1 MNDNAMTEPLPASI
15 TPVPENWQTGLAI
28 VAHPDDLEYG
38 SASAVAKWT
47 AQGKHI
53 VYVIASRGE
62 AGIDSIPPWEAG
74 PIRAREQT
82 NAARVVGVDTVEFL
96 SHPDGVIEYGAVLRR
111 DISRAIRRHRPDV
124 LITLSHH
131 LQFPSGHLNQPD
143 HRAVGLAAL
152 DAARDAGNRWIFPEL
167 LSEDLKPWNGVRF
180 AIAFGSG
187 ARAYAV
193 DVSGYWEAGLASLR
207 EHKVYL
213 ETLGDAGSGS
223 FDFLNKHGRAAGDA
237 IGCEYAC
244 FAELVLVHEPFETG

>member
-1 MNDNAMTEPLPASI
+1 MTQQSSELPLTI
-15 TPVPENWQTGLAI
+15 PEDWRTGLAI

-38 SASAVAKWT
+38 SAGAVARWT

-62 AGIDSIPPWEAG
+62 AGIDTIPPWEAG

-82 NAARVVGVDTVEFL
+82 NAARVVGVDTVDFL
-96 SHPDGVIEYGAVLRR
+96 GYPDGVIEYSTSLRR
-111 DISRAIRRHRPDV
+111 DISRAIRRYRPDV
-124 LITLSHH
+124 LITLSHN

-152 DAARDAGNRWIFPEL
+152 DAAKDAGNRWIFPDL
-167 LSEDLKPWNGVRF
+167 MSEGLDPWNGVRF
-180 AIAFGSG
+180 AIVFGSG
-187 ARAYAV
+187 ARTRVV
-193 DVSGYWEAGLASLR
+193 DVSEYWELGIASLR

-213 ETLGDAGSGS
+213 ETLSDAGEGS
-223 FDFLNKHGRAAGDA
+223 FDFLYKHGREAGQA

-244 FAELVLVHEPFETG
+244 FADLVLVHEPFDTG